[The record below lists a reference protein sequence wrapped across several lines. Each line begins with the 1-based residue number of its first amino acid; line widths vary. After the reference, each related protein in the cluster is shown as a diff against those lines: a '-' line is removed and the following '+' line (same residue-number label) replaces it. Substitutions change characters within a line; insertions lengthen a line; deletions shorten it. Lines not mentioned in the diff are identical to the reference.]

1 MISKKGILIIVV
13 VAAVAIA
20 AGLLLSGGL
29 GGQKQA
35 GSKAAQVK
43 VVNVIKRD
51 TPLTLEYA
59 GQIKGKDT
67 VKVTAKVS
75 GTITEKYVK
84 GGDYVTAGQPL
95 YKVDNRTYYA
105 ALLNAQSN
113 LAQAQA
119 NLNNAKIDLQRNQQ
133 LLASSAVSEQTVTT
147 QQAQVNSLEANV
159 AALTALVQQAQNN
172 LDDTTVYAPISGKLA
187 VDDVAVGTFA
197 AAGSTPLVTIGS
209 SNAMFVQFSISE
221 TEYLKYVA
229 NNVSPGQALPSKAVR
244 ITLSNGQDYP
254 VEGRVA
260 QVDRSI
266 ENNTGAI
273 VIKAEF
279 ANPNGVLVDGM
290 FARARLVGD
299 TVKDAILVPQRAV
312 QQLLGKSFVMMAD
325 ENGKSVAR
333 NIEVGEKIG
342 SYYIV
347 RKGLDG
353 SEKVI
358 VEGLTGLTEGVDLT
372 VSEVKPEDLG
382 ISFTDATK

>member
-1 MISKKGILIIVV
+1 MVSKKRIIVIVAV
-13 VAAVAIA
+13 VAAAIA
-20 AGLLLSGGL
+20 ASMLFKGF
-29 GGQKQA
+29 GGQQKA
-35 GSKAAQVK
+35 ASKATQVK
-43 VVNVIKRD
+43 VVNVIKQD

-84 GGDYVTAGQPL
+84 GGEYVTAGQAL
-95 YKVDNRTYYA
+95 YKVDGRAYYT

-119 NLNNAKIDLQRNQQ
+119 SLNNARVDLERSQQ
-133 LLASSAVSEQTVTT
+133 LLASAAISEQTVTT
-147 QQAQVNSLEANV
+147 QQAQVNALEANV
-159 AALTALVQQAQNN
+159 EALAALVQQAQNN
-172 LDDTTVYAPISGKLA
+172 LNDTTVYAPISGKLA

-209 SNAMFVQFSISE
+209 STSMFVQFSVSE
-221 TEYLKYVA
+221 SEYLKYVA
-229 NNVSPGQALPSKAVR
+229 QNVTPGQALPAKAVR
-244 ITLSNGQDYP
+244 LKLSNGQEYP
-254 VEGRVA
+254 VEGHVA
-260 QVDRSI
+260 QVDRAI
-266 ENNTGAI
+266 ENNSGSL

-312 QQLLGKSFVMMAD
+312 QQLLGKSFVMMSD
-325 ENGKSVAR
+325 ENGKSVSR
-333 NIEVGEKIG
+333 NIEVGAKIG

-347 RKGLDG
+347 TKGLDG

-372 VSEVKPEDLG
+372 VSEVKPEDMG
-382 ISFTDATK
+382 FSFTDANN